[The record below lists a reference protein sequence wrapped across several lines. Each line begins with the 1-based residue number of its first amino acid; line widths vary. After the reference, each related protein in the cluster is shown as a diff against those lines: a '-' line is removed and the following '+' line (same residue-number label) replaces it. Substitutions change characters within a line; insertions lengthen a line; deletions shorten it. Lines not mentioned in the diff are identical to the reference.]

1 MLFKEALIGILM
13 LLSIRIRVDERFIK
27 TIKISQST
35 LVTFLSEF
43 DHLRERLLKKP
54 T

>member
-13 LLSIRIRVDERFIK
+13 LLSIRISLDERFIK

-35 LVTFLSEF
+35 LVTFLGEF
-43 DHLRERLLKKP
+43 DHIRERLHKKP